1 MKILGENPR
10 NPRNPGEDPRGR
22 SLGKILGEDP
32 GEDPRERSWG
42 RSSGRSCRRS
52 CGDLGEDLAE
62 DPGEILGKILGY
74 PSIQLLL
81 KPKYLG
87 SGRRGLELK
96 EAYNQGHDVAH
107 FLELRIKVI
116 IYLNQG

>member
-1 MKILGENPR
+1 M
-10 NPRNPGEDPRGR
+10 
-22 SLGKILGEDP
+22 
-32 GEDPRERSWG
+32 
-42 RSSGRSCRRS
+42 
-52 CGDLGEDLAE
+52 
-62 DPGEILGKILGY
+62 ILGKILGY

-87 SGRRGLELK
+87 SGTHGLGLK
-96 EAYNQGHDVAH
+96 GAYNQGHDVAH